1 MPFVGLLFTGIMLTD
16 SGPKCLEYNVRF
28 GDPEAQTL
36 LPLISKDT
44 DLVEVAMACVEGRL
58 SETEIKVDNKSSAV
72 VVVVSG
78 GYPGPYLQGLP
89 IELNP
94 PPHTHG
100 LIFPFSLFN
109 TVS

>member
-1 MPFVGLLFTGIMLTD
+1 MLTK
-16 SGPKCLEYNVRF
+16 SGPKCLEYNARF

-78 GYPGPYLQGLP
+78 GYPGPYRQGKP
-89 IELNP
+89 IKLIP
-94 PPHTHG
+94 PPDTHG
-100 LIFPFSLFN
+100 LIFPFSFLN
-109 TVS
+109 PVS